1 MLGTHVPFRIF
12 KKRADGVLY
21 VAIPDLLNY
30 FHQQRSNCETKEEEE
45 LWSNE
50 ISKFGSMVYER
61 LDDDLRG

>member
-30 FHQQRSNCETKEEEE
+30 FAQQRNECKTKEEEE

-50 ISKFGSMVYER
+50 IGKFSSMVYER